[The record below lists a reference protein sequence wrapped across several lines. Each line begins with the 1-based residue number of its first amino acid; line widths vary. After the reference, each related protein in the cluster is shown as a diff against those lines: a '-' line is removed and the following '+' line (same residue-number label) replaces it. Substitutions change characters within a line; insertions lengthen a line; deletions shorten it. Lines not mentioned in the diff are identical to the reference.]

1 MVSRSS
7 RCAIVVDTK
16 AQEQQLETVSQT
28 IQPYLTPDGKLSC
41 QNACRMASERN
52 LTLTQISR
60 IAQSEEIR
68 ISDCLLGQFGSLE
81 AGEFDENIWQRLVER
96 AGSEERIACSEAMS
110 ITEEVGYDAVRGT
123 LLAGRMEVVHCA
135 LGCFRERRKT
145 KLYLKTKNW
154 IENCDEELVLSK
166 GKIDILER
174 IDELGSISRAAK
186 VMGMSYK
193 KAWNHIKILQQ
204 NLDDEI
210 LITQKGA
217 GRDSGTRLTP
227 IAREFIANYR
237 QMQQRIETYADAQFK
252 QLFLTARSRKR

>member
-1 MVSRSS
+1 MSS
-7 RCAIVVDTK
+7 AKTPLDRVIRERIGAEKKLACADALAI
-16 AQEQQLETVSQT
+16 AREQEVLVGEVGAHVQT
-28 IQPYLTPDGKLSC
+28 MGV
-41 QNACRMASERN
+41 
-52 LTLTQISR
+52 R
-60 IAQSEEIR
+60 IGT
-68 ISDCLLGQFGSLE
+68 CLLGQFGAQES
-81 AGEFDENIWQRLVER
+81 GSFDEGIWQHLVER
-96 AGSEERIACSEAMS
+96 AGSEERIACADAMRLA
-110 ITEEVGYDAVRGT
+110 EEIGYDAVRGT
-123 LLAGRMEVVHCA
+123 LLSGRMEVTHCA

-154 IENCDEELVLSK
+154 IENRDEELVLSK

-174 IDELGSISRAAK
+174 IDALGSIAKAAK
-186 VMGMSYK
+186 AMGMSYK
-193 KAWNHIKILQQ
+193 KAWSHIKILQQ

-237 QMQQRIETYADAQFK
+237 EMQRRIETYADAQFK

>member
-1 MVSRSS
+1 MKK
-7 RCAIVVDTK
+7 IVRY
-16 AQEQQLETVSQT
+16 
-28 IQPYLTPDGKLSC
+28 YLCEARKLSC
-41 QNACRMASERN
+41 QNAIAMAEERN
-52 LTLTQISR
+52 LSLSEIGAV
-60 IAQSEEIR
+60 AQSEAIR
-68 ISDCLLGQFGSLE
+68 ISDCLLGQFGSFE
-81 AGEFDENIWQRLVER
+81 AGEFDEKVWQRLVER

-110 ITEEVGYDAVRGT
+110 IAEEVGYDAVRGT

-154 IENCDEELVLSK
+154 IENRDEELVLSK

-186 VMGMSYK
+186 AMGMSYK

-237 QMQQRIETYADAQFK
+237 EMQQRIEAYADTQFK